1 MPLTQEDID
10 KWMPY
15 ILEKMETKFLTSN
28 QFIPYKKKVLE
39 VDAIIKDWTPMLTTQ
54 VKQINKI
61 SEQIKPNYFK
71 KPFSSS
77 SFLFT

>member
-28 QFIPYKKKVLE
+28 QFIPYTKKVSEMDVSLMPKYSHLSNKRGGVAKVAKSKNVAIGILQLE
-39 VDAIIKDWTPMLTTQ
+39 SSPF
-54 VKQINKI
+54 
-61 SEQIKPNYFK
+61 EFK
-71 KPFSSS
+71 
-77 SFLFT
+77 

>member
-10 KWMPY
+10 MWIPY
-15 ILEKMETKFLTSN
+15 IVEKMETKFLTSN

-71 KPFSSS
+71 KPCSSS

>member
-1 MPLTQEDID
+1 MWPIVSVCFFMIHQGASMPLTQEDID

-39 VDAIIKDWTPMLTTQ
+39 IDGIIKGQL
-54 VKQINKI
+54 I
-61 SEQIKPNYFK
+61 SVENFDVFK
-71 KPFSSS
+71 FPKK
-77 SFLFT
+77 

>member
-1 MPLTQEDID
+1 MVLVCFFMIHQGASSMPLTQEDID

-39 VDAIIKDWTPMLTTQ
+39 MDAIIKGQLILEGNFG
-54 VKQINKI
+54 V
-61 SEQIKPNYFK
+61 FK
-71 KPFSSS
+71 SLKK
-77 SFLFT
+77 